1 MTAIL
6 TADQAYAKVMTA
18 AAGVAGLSSDF
29 FDAEEGGAKLTGE
42 QCEMFGAALAK
53 MACDLLSVARHIKPD
68 LPPEEAVKEL
78 HRLLDDAP
86 PAEAA

>member
-1 MTAIL
+1 MAEIL
-6 TADQAYAKVMTA
+6 SADQAYGKVMTA

-29 FDAEEGGAKLTGE
+29 FDAEAGGAKLSGK
-42 QCEMFGAALAK
+42 QCEMAGAALAK

-68 LPPEEAVKEL
+68 LPPEAAVAEL
-78 HRLLDDAP
+78 RRLLDAEP